1 MEEAHAVLRRLD
13 RIERLDRARVPADV
27 LLAELRALVE
37 EAERW
42 SRREGAGE
50 DAVARF
56 RAALE
61 RESVAARAG

>member
-1 MEEAHAVLRRLD
+1 MEEARAVLSRLD

-27 LLAELRALVE
+27 LLAELRALVD

-42 SRREGAGE
+42 ARREGGGE

-61 RESVAARAG
+61 RESVGARAG

>member
-1 MEEAHAVLRRLD
+1 MEEARAVLRRLD

-27 LLAELRALVE
+27 LLAELRALVD

-42 SRREGAGE
+42 SRREDAGADTVE
-50 DAVARF
+50 RF

-61 RESVAARAG
+61 RESAAARAG